1 MNEQDFQEH
10 GFAGCLHKPFTVKE
24 LLTIIS
30 GEEMT
35 GSSAELTPD
44 SLNFRALTAF
54 SEDDPEAAS
63 TIIQTFIEETEKNRN
78 RMESA
83 IRATDVDGIAGM
95 AHKLLPLFTL
105 LGGFRGTSSAVMA
118 GAASWRSVSDEMIQK
133 ANEAL
138 RQVDIVMAEARDMQR
153 EIDNR

>member
-83 IRATDVDGIAGM
+83 IRATGM

-105 LGGFRGTSSAVMA
+105 LGASEALPLLLWLEQRRGEA
-118 GAASWRSVSDEMIQK
+118 VSDEMIQK

-138 RQVDIVMAEARDMQR
+138 RQVDIVMAEARRYAAGD
-153 EIDNR
+153 

>member
-1 MNEQDFQEH
+1 M
-10 GFAGCLHKPFTVKE
+10 PFSLKE
-24 LLTIIS
+24 LLS
-30 GEEMT
+30 FFCCEEIT
-35 GSSAELTPD
+35 YSAAVLTQD
-44 SLNFRALTAF
+44 YLNLRALTAF

-105 LGGFRGTSSAVMA
+105 LGASEALPLLLWLEQRRGEA
-118 GAASWRSVSDEMIQK
+118 VSDEMIQK

-138 RQVDIVMAEARDMQR
+138 RQVDIVMAEARRYAAED
-153 EIDNR
+153 

>member
-54 SEDDPEAAS
+54 P
-63 TIIQTFIEETEKNRN
+63 K
-78 RMESA
+78 M
-83 IRATDVDGIAGM
+83 IR
-95 AHKLLPLFTL
+95 KLPLPSFKPL
-105 LGGFRGTSSAVMA
+105 LKKRRRTGT
-118 GAASWRSVSDEMIQK
+118 GWK
-133 ANEAL
+133 ALSEPL
-138 RQVDIVMAEARDMQR
+138 MWMG
-153 EIDNR
+153 

>member
-1 MNEQDFQEH
+1 MDKDQ
-10 GFAGCLHKPFTVKE
+10 E
-24 LLTIIS
+24 LLDPFQDDLDIS
-30 GEEMT
+30 EV
-35 GSSAELTPD
+35 LDD
-44 SLNFRALTAF
+44 SEDEIYD

-105 LGGFRGTSSAVMA
+105 LGASEALPLLLWLEQRRGEA
-118 GAASWRSVSDEMIQK
+118 VSDEMIQK

-138 RQVDIVMAEARDMQR
+138 RQVDIVMAEARRYAAGD
-153 EIDNR
+153 

>member
-1 MNEQDFQEH
+1 
-10 GFAGCLHKPFTVKE
+10 
-24 LLTIIS
+24 
-30 GEEMT
+30 MT

-105 LGGFRGTSSAVMA
+105 LGASEALPLLLWLEQRRGEA
-118 GAASWRSVSDEMIQK
+118 VSDEMIQK

-138 RQVDIVMAEARDMQR
+138 RQVDIVMAEARRYAAGD
-153 EIDNR
+153 